1 VDARDDRS
9 RQPSSPDTATTVFVM
24 AFLAV
29 GIRWK
34 SLSAGGF
41 EEVESHGI

>member
-1 VDARDDRS
+1 MHVTTTLGSHRA
-9 RQPSSPDTATTVFVM
+9 PDTAITVFVM